1 MDKPVRK
8 IDHMMWDVELPTSLV
23 TITGMMTFKKKV
35 NVKKLHEVLTE
46 RLLKYERFHKK
57 IVMKKDQPMWQMD
70 EAFHLKGH
78 VFHSTLGGKGDY
90 EALRKKISELMSNP
104 LDYSRPLWDV
114 HIIDN
119 YNGGSTV
126 VWRIHHAIAD
136 GIALIKVVFSL
147 TGTSAKESLNH
158 SLGAYAPKAP
168 KKHGLLED
176 IGHLFHT
183 GENIF
188 HEAQHLLQHPETLK
202 DALDHTWKAAKEIGA
217 LFGSKEITG
226 SLYKGNLSLKKK
238 TAWATAFD
246 LDVIKAAG
254 KAHQATVN
262 DVLLALL
269 SGAIRRH
276 LLLHKQ
282 DVSEG
287 LRVVVPVNVRGHHDD
302 IILHN
307 EIGMLSL
314 ELPVHLKTFKQRL
327 PYIKAKTALL
337 KNSIEPMLV
346 NKVMEVVAD
355 YLPKPAK
362 QKFAEI
368 MGSKIAGVITNV
380 PGPRHPVYLA
390 GSKVS
395 DLVCWIPHTAPL
407 GIGISLLSYNS
418 NVSVGVVIDQN
429 RVKDP
434 DAITIG
440 FKREF
445 LQLTKQIKAKKAKA

>member
-1 MDKPVRK
+1 M
-8 IDHMMWDVELPTSLV
+8 
-23 TITGMMTFKKKV
+23 
-35 NVKKLHEVLTE
+35 
-46 RLLKYERFHKK
+46 
-57 IVMKKDQPMWQMD
+57 
-70 EAFHLKGH
+70 
-78 VFHSTLGGKGDY
+78 
-90 EALRKKISELMSNP
+90 
-104 LDYSRPLWDV
+104 
-114 HIIDN
+114 
-119 YNGGSTV
+119 
-126 VWRIHHAIAD
+126 
-136 GIALIKVVFSL
+136 
-147 TGTSAKESLNH
+147 
-158 SLGAYAPKAP
+158 
-168 KKHGLLED
+168 
-176 IGHLFHT
+176 
-183 GENIF
+183 
-188 HEAQHLLQHPETLK
+188 
-202 DALDHTWKAAKEIGA
+202 
-217 LFGSKEITG
+217 
-226 SLYKGNLSLKKK
+226 
-238 TAWATAFD
+238 
-246 LDVIKAAG
+246 IKAAG

-327 PYIKAKTALL
+327 LYIKAKTALL

-390 GSKVS
+390 GSKVE

-445 LQLTKQIKAKKAKA
+445 LQLTKQIKAKKSKA